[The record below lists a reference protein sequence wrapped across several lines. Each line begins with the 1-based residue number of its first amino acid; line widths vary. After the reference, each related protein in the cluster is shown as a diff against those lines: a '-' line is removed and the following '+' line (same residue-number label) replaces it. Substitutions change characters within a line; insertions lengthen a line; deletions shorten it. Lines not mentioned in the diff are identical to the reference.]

1 MDIILVRTIFTVTC
15 LCVFVGIVAWAYSRR
30 NKAQFDEAARLPLA
44 ED

>member
-1 MDIILVRTIFTVTC
+1 MVIIVARSIFTVVC

-30 NKAQFDEAARLPLA
+30 NKTQFEEAGRLPLA